1 MLLTRYCAVLGG
13 RVWLVRYN
21 PAVGYCQSMNFIAA
35 LLLIILD
42 VHEEHSFWMLV
53 LLVSMAAESR
63 SLCMLCGMVSYHT
76 YPKASCSGT
85 VQSNEVWLYVSY
97 PVICAVSRSGAHA
110 RAVLYRC
117 HRRRCTLPITS
128 YPTILHLR

>member
-63 SLCMLCGMVSYHT
+63 SLCMLCGIVSYHT
-76 YPKASCSGT
+76 NTKASI
-85 VQSNEVWLYVSY
+85 VQWHNSNEVW
-97 PVICAVSRSGAHA
+97 R
-110 RAVLYRC
+110 
-117 HRRRCTLPITS
+117 
-128 YPTILHLR
+128 